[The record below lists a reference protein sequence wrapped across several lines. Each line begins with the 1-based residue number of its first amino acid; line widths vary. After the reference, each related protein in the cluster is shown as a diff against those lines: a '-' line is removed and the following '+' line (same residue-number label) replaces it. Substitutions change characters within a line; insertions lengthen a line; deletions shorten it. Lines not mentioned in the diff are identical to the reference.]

1 MRDQEVLI
9 VGAGPTGLSVA
20 IELKRL
26 GVPFRLV
33 EKSLEAAQYSQALVV
48 QARTL
53 EQFERY
59 GIAEAALRR
68 GRPLKHASVISEG
81 RTIVSFPFDKIPGH
95 YPFVLFLP
103 QNETEALLIEHLESL
118 GGRIERGT
126 ELLSIA
132 EKGNRAEV
140 QLRGVDGKI
149 ENTTAGWVVG
159 CDGAHSAVRESLKIP
174 FSGAKVGLNFFL
186 GDLELEGPDL
196 LGDELRIYL
205 HHGDVVFIG
214 RLKEKV
220 FRVIVALHS
229 EQAKP
234 EREIQLKLSDFQ
246 EPLERAGIRLRATS
260 ASWMTPFRVSDR
272 RAEHMRCGHIFLAG
286 DASHIHSPVAGQG
299 MNTGIQDAANLG
311 WKIAAVC
318 NGADESLLDSY
329 EEERGKVSEQ
339 LLSNTAR
346 VLRAVTSTSVL
357 LEKLRDAFVHM
368 ATQIPFVQ
376 EEIVGFVSE
385 TAINYRHSPI
395 VMDLLGIGSWRAG
408 DRMPNPE
415 LVWKGRRMRLLDP
428 LTSARALLVGLDVQE
443 PFRQQALLPRAE
455 YLFLNSSDL
464 QMGKEE
470 LNELIGESGVIF
482 VRPDGYVG
490 FRGAEA
496 NLDGVEEFAH
506 KIGGSFVGPVG
517 EWAEKGK
524 AADAR

>member
-1 MRDQEVLI
+1 M
-9 VGAGPTGLSVA
+9 A
-20 IELKRL
+20 IEFKRL

-33 EKSLEAAQYSQALVV
+33 EKSLHPTQYSQALVV

-59 GIAEAALRR
+59 GIAETAVER
-68 GRPLKHASVISEG
+68 GRPLKHASVTSDG

-103 QNETEALLIEHLESL
+103 QNETETLLIEHLESL

-126 ELLSIA
+126 EMLSIR
-132 EKGNRAEV
+132 EKDSGAEV
-140 QLRGVDGKI
+140 QLRTADGNV
-149 ENTTAGWVVG
+149 ENTAARWVVG
-159 CDGAHSAVRESLKIP
+159 CDGAHSTVRESLKIP

-220 FRVIVALHS
+220 FRVIIALHS
-229 EQAKP
+229 EQGAP
-234 EREIQLKLSDFQ
+234 ERERQLTLSDFQ
-246 EPLERAGIRLRATS
+246 EPMDRAEIRLRATS
-260 ASWMTPFRVSDR
+260 ALWMTPFRVSDR
-272 RAEHMRCGHIFLAG
+272 RAEHIRCGHIFLAG

-299 MNTGIQDAANLG
+299 MNTGIQDTSNLA
-311 WKIAAVC
+311 WKIAAIE
-318 NGADESLLDSY
+318 NGANESLLDSY

-339 LLSNTAR
+339 LLSNTSR
-346 VLRAVTSTSVL
+346 VLKAVTSTNVL

-376 EEIVGFVSE
+376 EQIVGFVSE
-385 TAINYRHSPI
+385 TAINYRHSPM
-395 VMDLLGIGSWRAG
+395 VMDLLGAGPLRAG

-415 LVWKGRRMRLLDP
+415 MMWNGRRMRLLDR
-428 LTSARALLVGLDVQE
+428 LTNARALLVGLDVQE
-443 PFRQQALLPRAE
+443 PFRQQALLPHAE
-455 YLFLNSSDL
+455 HLFLNSDDL

-470 LNELIGESGVIF
+470 LNKLIGESGVIF

-490 FRGAEA
+490 FRGTEV
-496 NLDGVEEFAH
+496 NLDGLEEFAH
-506 KIGGSFVGPVG
+506 KIGGAFVGPVG
-517 EWAEKGK
+517 ESAEKGK
-524 AADAR
+524 PADAS

>member
-33 EKSLEAAQYSQALVV
+33 EKSQQPAQYSQALVV

-59 GIAEAALRR
+59 GIAETAVRR

-81 RTIVSFPFDKIPGH
+81 RTIVSFPLDKIPGH
-95 YPFVLFLP
+95 YRFVLFLP

-118 GGRIERGT
+118 GGRVERGT
-126 ELLSIA
+126 EMLSIQ
-132 EKGNRAEV
+132 EQGNGAEV
-140 QLRGVDGKI
+140 QLRGTDG
-149 ENTTAGWVVG
+149 EVRNATAEWVVG
-159 CDGAHSAVRESLKIP
+159 CDGAHSAVREGLKLP
-174 FSGAKVGLNFFL
+174 FSGSAVGLNFFL

-196 LGDELRIYL
+196 PGDELRIYL

-229 EQAKP
+229 EQDAP
-234 EREIQLKLSDFQ
+234 ERKTQLELSDFQ
-246 EPLERAGIRLRATS
+246 KPMDRAGIRLRATS

-272 RAEHMRCGHIFLAG
+272 RAEHIRRGHIFLAG

-299 MNTGIQDAANLG
+299 MNTGIQDAANLA
-311 WKIAAVC
+311 WKIAAVR
-318 NGADESLLDSY
+318 NGADESLLQSY
-329 EEERGKVSEQ
+329 EEERGKVSAQ
-339 LLSNTAR
+339 LLNNTSR
-346 VLRAVTSTSVL
+346 VLKAVTTSNVL
-357 LEKLRDAFVHM
+357 LEKLRDAFVHT
-368 ATQIPFVQ
+368 ATRIPFVQ
-376 EEIVGFVSE
+376 EQIVGFVSE
-385 TAINYRHSPI
+385 TAIGYRHSSI
-395 VMDLLGIGSWRAG
+395 VMDFPSPGSVHAG

-415 LVWKGRRMRLLDP
+415 LVWKGRHMRLLDP
-428 LTSARALLVGLDVQE
+428 LLSARALLVGLDVDE
-443 PFRQQALLPRAE
+443 PTRQQALLPHAD
-455 YLFLNSSDL
+455 YLFLNANDL
-464 QMGKEE
+464 QMGKEKLIE
-470 LNELIGESGVIF
+470 LVGEGGVVF

-490 FRGAEA
+490 FRGTAA
-496 NLDGVEEFAH
+496 NLDGLEEFAH
-506 KIGGSFVGPVG
+506 KIGSAFVGPARESG
-517 EWAEKGK
+517 EKGK